1 MPDVIIDKQIFYNPV
16 DYALKKIGG
25 TWKMPVLWRLKD
37 RSLRYSEL
45 QNQIPHISQKMLT
58 QALKQLEM
66 DGFLL
71 KKVYAEVPPRTE
83 YALTEKGKKAIT
95 VIQFLREY
103 GLELMT
109 EAGIDYGELMKK
121 ESQKEK

>member
-58 QALKQLEM
+58 QALKQLET
-66 DGFLL
+66 DGFLQ
-71 KKVYAEVPPRTE
+71 KKVFAEVPPRTE

-103 GLELMT
+103 GLELMA

>member
-58 QALKQLEM
+58 QALKQLET
-66 DGFLL
+66 DGFLQ
-71 KKVYAEVPPRTE
+71 KKVFAEVPPRTE

-109 EAGIDYGELMKK
+109 EAVIDYGELMKK

>member
-71 KKVYAEVPPRTE
+71 KKVFAEVPPRTE

-109 EAGIDYGELMKK
+109 EAGVDYGELMKK

>member
-58 QALKQLEM
+58 QALKQLET

-83 YALTEKGKKAIT
+83 YMLTEKGKKAIT

-109 EAGIDYGELMKK
+109 EAGVDYGELMKK